1 MEFSYMRIVVW
12 RLGTWA
18 DTLRRRAWGRSIYN
32 AEMRRWKAYED
43 QQATEC
49 IWTYQ
54 RRMTGWEGFHAVNMP
69 LLRYFFDVERFSK
82 GGSYR
87 FSGTV
92 VCQWLNCQPCPKSS
106 FVQDV

>member
-54 RRMTGWEGFHAVNMP
+54 RRMTGWEGFTLSICRYYATSLMLRGLAKGAVTDFLAP
-69 LLRYFFDVERFSK
+69 L
-82 GGSYR
+82 
-87 FSGTV
+87 
-92 VCQWLNCQPCPKSS
+92 
-106 FVQDV
+106 FVNG